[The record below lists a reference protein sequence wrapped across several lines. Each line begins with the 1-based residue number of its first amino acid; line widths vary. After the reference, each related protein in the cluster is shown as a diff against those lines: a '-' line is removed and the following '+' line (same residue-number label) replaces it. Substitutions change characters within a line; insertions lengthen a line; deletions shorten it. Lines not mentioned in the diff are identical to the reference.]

1 MDDCSLVARF
11 HQLFLQLVDVCLE
24 PFDVLYH
31 CGALLAFRSNLTRID
46 VSEIRDVSAY
56 LFPIDFYRYS
66 WMYFQVSDYAG
77 IQFGLEVKQVVLG
90 LGLTVELVTVQRD
103 LLSAVLVPASTQP
116 VQP

>member
-1 MDDCSLVARF
+1 MDDCPLVARF
-11 HQLFLQLVDVCLE
+11 HQLFLQLVNVCLE
-24 PFDVLYH
+24 PLYVLDH
-31 CGALLAFRSNLTRID
+31 CGALLAFRPNQTRID

-56 LFPIDFYRYS
+56 LFPIYFYVYS

-77 IQFGLEVKQVVLG
+77 VQFGLEIKPVVLG

-103 LLSAVLVPASTQP
+103 LLGAVLVPASTQP